1 MIPTEARR
9 AEEEE
14 EEEVG
19 EREEEGGK
27 VVVVVA
33 AAAGKM
39 FASVGPRGGPRPPV
53 APAIPEPDLS
63 HLTEDERKIIMAV
76 LARQREEE
84 AKEEAMLK

>member
-9 AEEEE
+9 EEEEE

-27 VVVVVA
+27 VVVVV